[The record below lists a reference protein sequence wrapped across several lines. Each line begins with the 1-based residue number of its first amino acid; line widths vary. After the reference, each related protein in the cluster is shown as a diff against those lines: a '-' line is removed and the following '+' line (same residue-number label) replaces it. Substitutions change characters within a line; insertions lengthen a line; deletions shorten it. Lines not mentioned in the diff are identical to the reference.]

1 MSSPLIKEVRA
12 RGLFCGLEFKHDQQ
26 VDGNDFAKILCKNG
40 LLTKAT
46 HDSTC
51 RFTPALVVNEDEIN
65 QACEII
71 SKSLVELERLN

>member
-12 RGLFCGLEFKHDQQ
+12 RGLFCGLEFKHDLP

-46 HDSTC
+46 HDSTV
-51 RFTPALVVNEDEIN
+51 RFTPALVVKEDEIN
-65 QACEII
+65 
-71 SKSLVELERLN
+71 